1 LCDEGAFQS
10 NTQSANAAAL
20 SCPLP
25 VMPANAGI
33 SNWLTVLDSAYAG
46 TTTPPFAPS
55 LGSPGDLRRL
65 SRSQFD
71 QHVPFFAHDRAFAR
85 KLELARDPHGLVPAV
100 LEELHVSFGSHVRL

>member
-1 LCDEGAFQS
+1 VAHFGQSEACFLELARQVSINSRVLCDEGAFQS

-55 LGSPGDLRRL
+55 LGSPDDLRRL

-71 QHVPFFAHDRAFAR
+71 
-85 KLELARDPHGLVPAV
+85 
-100 LEELHVSFGSHVRL
+100 